1 MKKNK
6 RLIIAITVV
15 VILLACI
22 GAVAGLYMAVE
33 SGLIRNPHASMGAG
47 QVLRGVFMI

>member
-22 GAVAGLYMAVE
+22 GTVVGLYVAVE
-33 SGLIRNPHASMGAG
+33 SGLIPNPHASGAAIK
-47 QVLRGVFMI
+47 VMRDVFVI

>member
-6 RLIIAITVV
+6 RLIVAVTAV

-33 SGLIRNPHASMGAG
+33 SGLIPNPHASGGAI
-47 QVLRGVFMI
+47 QVLGNVIMI